1 MLKVQYSVLCHYPY
15 ILSKDCLTLGILFHN
30 ITENKCD
37 FKTIKRWDR
46 AKAFNDELDIEIIKL
61 QLEAIGEEV
70 EEFIENGNFDLK
82 KYTKFYVNELKFTE
96 IVTIDIEDNFPN
108 FVAQCV
114 RQYMPLD
121 LDKKDRPNNKEQLAF
136 IKNVMKDSSIEYQ
149 KGDICG
155 VFDETIKFDF
165 IIGEYAFK
173 IFKFN
178 NKQENRLIKGIKD
191 WAYDAYK
198 LRDKYKVIFVTDV
211 DFSENKYNTLYKI
224 LNEESES
231 VITFNDIVSFIQKIA

>member
-15 ILSKDCLTLGILFHN
+15 MLSKDCLTLGILFHN

-46 AKAFNDELDIEIIKL
+46 AKAFNDELDVEIIKL

-70 EEFIENGNFDLK
+70 EEFIEEGDFDLR

-96 IVTIDIEDNFPN
+96 IVTINIEDNFQN
-108 FVAQCV
+108 FVNQCV

-136 IKNVMKDSSIEYQ
+136 IKNVMKDSSIEYK
-149 KGDICG
+149 KGDIRG

-178 NKQENRLIKGIKD
+178 NKQEKRLIKGIKD

-211 DFSENKYNTLYKI
+211 DFSENKYNTLYRI
-224 LNEESES
+224 LREESEN